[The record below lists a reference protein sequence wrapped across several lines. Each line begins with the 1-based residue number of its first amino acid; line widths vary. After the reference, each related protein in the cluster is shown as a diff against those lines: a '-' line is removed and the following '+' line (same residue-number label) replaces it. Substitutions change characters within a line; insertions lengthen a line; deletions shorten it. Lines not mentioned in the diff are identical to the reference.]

1 MENENN
7 ELEKKENISEDDI
20 HDRSVK
26 PVQMSKEVKK
36 AFLDYAMSVIVSRA
50 LPDVRDGLK
59 PVHRR
64 IIHTMNELG
73 VQAGKPFKKSARIV
87 GDTMG
92 KYHPHG
98 DTAIYEALVRLAQ
111 DFSCRYPLVDGHGNF
126 GSIDGDEAAA
136 MRYTEARMSKIA
148 MEMVKDIDEDT
159 VDFMDNYDGTEREP
173 TVLPCRFPNLL
184 VNGTVGI
191 AVGMATNVPT
201 HNLGEVIDAVLA
213 ISNDPGISVVDLMN
227 NYIPGPDFP
236 TGGIILGRNGIKKTY
251 EEGSGSIVVRSKC
264 HIEDMEHKDR
274 KRIIVTE
281 IPYQVNKTTLI
292 EKIVELVKNKLV
304 EGISDLRDE
313 SNREGMRIVI
323 ELKKDAVPEVIL
335 NQLYKLTQLQTTF
348 GANMLAIVD
357 GEPKVLGL
365 KEILNQYLLH
375 QENVLTRRT
384 KFRLNK
390 ANDKIHILQ
399 GLKIASDN
407 IDEIMSIIR
416 GSQTTDIAT
425 EQLMNRFNLSEKQCK
440 AILDMKLQ
448 RLTGLARAEIASNI
462 EQLERDIAEYHRI
475 LENKEALLEIVRT
488 ELLEMKNKFA
498 DPRRTEITNDYSNID
513 DEDLIPQEDIV
524 VSLTINGYVKRVTT
538 DTYKSQNRGGRGVMG
553 MTTHED
559 DIVDQLLITNTHT
572 DVLFFTNTGRVYRIR
587 GYKIPEYSR
596 QSKGLPI
603 INLLNIDKSEKV
615 KAMISIDGNSI
626 SGNEKLLFVSKNGIS
641 KRVNIEEFRNIRQNG
656 KIAVTLKE
664 GDELFAVK
672 KTNGN
677 EDIIIAASNGKAVR
691 FNENNIRSMG
701 RTASGVKSINVGD
714 GEVVGVATSSQ
725 GEYILVLTA
734 KGYGKMSRIDEYRV
748 MTNRGGKGVKTVN
761 VTEKNGNLVCLKTV
775 KGDEDLLVVTNKGVI
790 IRVPLE
796 QVKVAS
802 RNTQGVRIIKIAE
815 GSVVSSIAVV
825 EKDETVEEEIKKQ
838 EENEPQEVVNVT
850 IPEETK
856 NEELEEE

>member
-7 ELEKKENISEDDI
+7 NELEQNQIISEDTI

-26 PVQMSKEVKK
+26 PVNMTKEVKK

-98 DTAIYEALVRLAQ
+98 DTAIYDSLVRLAQ

-126 GSIDGDEAAA
+126 GSVDGDEAAA

-148 MEMVKDIDEDT
+148 MEMVRDIDEDT
-159 VDFMDNYDGTEREP
+159 VDFMDNYDGSEKEP
-173 TVLPCRFPNLL
+173 IVLPCRFPNLL

-213 ISNDPGISVVDLMN
+213 ISSDPGISVTDLMN

-236 TGGIILGRNGIKKTY
+236 TGGIILGRNGIKKAY
-251 EEGSGSIVVRSKC
+251 EEGNGSIIVRSKC
-264 HIEDMEHKDR
+264 HFEDMEHGDR

-281 IPYQVNKTTLI
+281 IPYQVNKSVLI
-292 EKIVELVKNKLV
+292 EKIVDLVKNKIV

-313 SNREGMRIVI
+313 SSREGMRIVI
-323 ELKKDAVPEVIL
+323 ELKKGVVPEVIL

-357 GEPKVLGL
+357 GEPRVLGL

-375 QENVLTRRT
+375 QEEVLTRRT
-384 KFRLNK
+384 KFRLAK
-390 ANDKIHILQ
+390 ASDKIHILQ
-399 GLKIASDN
+399 GLKIASDH
-407 IDEIMSIIR
+407 IDEVIHIIR
-416 GSQTTDIAT
+416 NSDNTEAATNELIA
-425 EQLMNRFNLSEKQCK
+425 RFELSEKQCK
-440 AILDMKLQ
+440 AILDMSLK
-448 RLTGLARAEIASNI
+448 RLTGLARAEIASSI
-462 EQLERDIAEYHRI
+462 EQLEIEIAELRGI
-475 LENKEALLEIVRT
+475 LEDKNKLLEIIRN
-488 ELLEMKNKFA
+488 ELLEMRSRYA

-524 VSLTINGYVKRVTT
+524 ISLTINGYIKRVTT
-538 DTYKSQNRGGRGVMG
+538 DTYRTQNRGGRGVTG

-572 DVLFFTNTGRVYRIR
+572 DVLFFTNAGRVYRVR
-587 GYKIPEYSR
+587 GYRIPEYSR

-603 INLLNIDKSEKV
+603 INLLNMDKKEKV
-615 KAMISIDGNSI
+615 QAMISIDSNDITGE
-626 SGNEKLLFVSKNGIS
+626 EKLLFVSKNGIS
-641 KRVNIEEFRNIRQNG
+641 KRVSIEEFRNIRQNG
-656 KIAVTLKE
+656 KIAVTLKD

-672 KTNGN
+672 KTNGC
-677 EDIIIAASNGKAVR
+677 EDVIIAASNGKAVR
-691 FNENNIRSMG
+691 FSEENIRCMG
-701 RTASGVKSINVGD
+701 RTATGVKSINVGD
-714 GEVVGVATSSQ
+714 GEVVGVSTSSQ
-725 GEYILVLTA
+725 GEYVLVLTS
-734 KGYGKMSRIDEYRV
+734 KGYGKMSHIDEYRV
-748 MTNRGGKGVKTVN
+748 MSNRGGKGVKTVN
-761 VTEKNGNLVCLKTV
+761 VTEKNGELVCLKAV

-790 IRVPLE
+790 IRVSLE

-802 RNTQGVRIIKIAE
+802 RNTQGVRIIKIADN
-815 GSVVSSIAVV
+815 SVVSSIAVV
-825 EKDETVEEEIKKQ
+825 DKEEIS
-838 EENEPQEVVNVT
+838 EENVGCEENQIVKEEIERQEQ
-850 IPEETK
+850 
-856 NEELEEE
+856 

>member
-7 ELEKKENISEDDI
+7 NELLEENEI
-20 HDRSVK
+20 HDKSVK
-26 PVQMSKEVKK
+26 PVNMTKEVKK

-64 IIHTMNELG
+64 IVHTMNELG

-98 DTAIYEALVRLAQ
+98 DVAIYDSLVRLAQ

-126 GSIDGDEAAA
+126 GSVDGDEAAA

-148 MEMVKDIDEDT
+148 MEMVRDIDEDT
-159 VDFMDNYDGTEREP
+159 VDFMDNYDGNEKEP
-173 TVLPCRFPNLL
+173 VVLPCRFPNLL

-201 HNLGEVIDAVLA
+201 HNIGEVIDAVLA
-213 ISNDPGISVVDLMN
+213 LSSDPGISVTDLMN

-236 TGGIILGRNGIKKTY
+236 TGGIILGRNGIKKAY
-251 EEGSGSIVVRSKC
+251 EEGNGSIIVRSKC
-264 HIEDMEHKDR
+264 HFEDMDHGDR

-281 IPYQVNKTTLI
+281 IPYQVNKSVLI
-292 EKIVELVKNKLV
+292 EKIVDLVKNKIV

-313 SNREGMRIVI
+313 SSREGMRIVI
-323 ELKKDAVPEVIL
+323 ELKKGTVPEVIL

-357 GEPKVLGL
+357 GEPRVLGL

-375 QENVLTRRT
+375 QEDVLTRRT
-384 KFRLNK
+384 KFRLAK
-390 ANDKIHILQ
+390 ASDKIHILI
-399 GLKIASDN
+399 GLRIASDN
-407 IDEIMSIIR
+407 IDEVLHIIR
-416 GSQTTDIAT
+416 NSQTSEIAT
-425 EQLMNRFNLSEKQCK
+425 NELMAKFELSEKQCK
-440 AILDMKLQ
+440 AILDMRLQ
-448 RLTGLARAEIASNI
+448 RLTGLARAEIVASI
-462 EQLERDIAEYHRI
+462 EQLEREIAELRSI
-475 LENKEALLEIVRT
+475 LEDKNKLLEIIRT
-488 ELLEMKNKFA
+488 ELLEMRSKYA

-524 VSLTINGYVKRVTT
+524 ISLTINGYVKRVTT
-538 DTYKSQNRGGRGVMG
+538 DTYRTQNRGGRGVTG
-553 MTTHED
+553 MTTHND

-572 DVLFFTNTGRVYRIR
+572 DILFFTNAGRVYRIR
-587 GYKIPEYSR
+587 GYKIPEFSR

-603 INLLNIDKSEKV
+603 INLLNMDKKEKV
-615 KAMISIDGNSI
+615 QAMISIDSNELTGE
-626 SGNEKLLFVSKNGIS
+626 EKLLFVSKNGIS
-641 KRVNIEEFRNIRQNG
+641 KRVSIEEFRNIRQNG

-672 KTNGN
+672 KTNGS
-677 EDIIIAASNGKAVR
+677 EDVIIAASNGKAVR
-691 FNENNIRSMG
+691 FSEENIRCMG
-701 RTASGVKSINVGD
+701 RTATGVKSINVGE
-714 GEVVGVATSSQ
+714 GEVVGVSTSSQ
-725 GEYILVLTA
+725 GDYILVLTS
-734 KGYGKMSRIDEYRV
+734 KGYGKMSHIDEYRV

-761 VTEKNGNLVCLKTV
+761 VTEKNGELVCLKAV

-790 IRVPLE
+790 IRVSLE

-802 RNTQGVRIIKIAE
+802 RNTQGVRIIKIADN
-815 GSVVSSIAVV
+815 SVVSSIAVV
-825 EKDETVEEEIKKQ
+825 EKEEAIEESNSQETE
-838 EENEPQEVVNVT
+838 T
-850 IPEETK
+850 TEETP
-856 NEELEEE
+856 N